1 MPTTDNLVL
10 AVLAMLDLD
19 DFSKNY
25 CDMKNAEK
33 NPTLGTYI
41 KELDLK
47 PWDYFLMAI
56 VFTFNQCRY

>member
-33 NPTLGTYI
+33 NPTLSTYVVGP
-41 KELDLK
+41 EAMRLLFDGNCL
-47 PWDYFLMAI
+47 Y
-56 VFTFNQCRY
+56 V

>member
-41 KELDLK
+41 KELKAMRLLFDGNCL
-47 PWDYFLMAI
+47 Y
-56 VFTFNQCRY
+56 V

>member
-41 KELDLK
+41 VELVK

>member
-33 NPTLGTYI
+33 NPTLCMYLRSGTWND
-41 KELDLK
+41 ET
-47 PWDYFLMAI
+47 
-56 VFTFNQCRY
+56 TFRLQLSLRLINVAT

>member
-10 AVLAMLDLD
+10 AVLAMLLDLD

-41 KELDLK
+41 VELVK
-47 PWDYFLMAI
+47 P
-56 VFTFNQCRY
+56 

>member
-41 KELDLK
+41 MELEAMRLLFDGNCF
-47 PWDYFLMAI
+47 Y
-56 VFTFNQCRY
+56 V

>member
-47 PWDYFLMAI
+47 P
-56 VFTFNQCRY
+56 